1 LPEDYWD
8 WTATTYLICFDKV
21 EWHPTDRVML
31 QFGLPQEIPGPPRD
45 MRQFHKL
52 DKRFK
57 TWYES
62 NGFRF
67 PEECEHWD
75 NRRRY
80 TLPRMRPRPLTP
92 THAYIE
98 WLTTTCNPRLTISVV
113 TKPSNS
119 DPDPDI
125 EQEPERQ
132 PEIHNNQT
140 PIHDDFWDQDIFS
153 QLQDHQSQ
161 PHTTQNTQGS
171 VMYEFLDTPQQNII
185 QPPPYT
191 SPRNA
196 YEPHYQ
202 SNYGYNDPNQASTS
216 NTNYFSYNDPNQAGP
231 SNTNYPPYNNPQ
243 YPMYTNQNY
252 NYPPTPTNLLS
263 HFSPASINSNEQF
276 LDMGWPTREHDVS
289 LSLGY
294 GSQIQPTTDNNDED
308 QHDSQVNRGRNR
320 RRRGC
325 GTGGHL

>member
-113 TKPSNS
+113 TQPSNS

-125 EQEPERQ
+125 EQEPESQ

-231 SNTNYPPYNNPQ
+231 SNTNYPPTTTHNTQ
-243 YPMYTNQNY
+243 C
-252 NYPPTPTNLLS
+252 TPTKTTTTHQHQQTYYL
-263 HFSPASINSNEQF
+263 
-276 LDMGWPTREHDVS
+276 TS
-289 LSLGY
+289 LRLRSTPMNNFWIWDGQHGNTMCRCRWVMVVKYNQL
-294 GSQIQPTTDNNDED
+294 QITMTKTNM
-308 QHDSQVNRGRNR
+308 
-320 RRRGC
+320 
-325 GTGGHL
+325 TLK